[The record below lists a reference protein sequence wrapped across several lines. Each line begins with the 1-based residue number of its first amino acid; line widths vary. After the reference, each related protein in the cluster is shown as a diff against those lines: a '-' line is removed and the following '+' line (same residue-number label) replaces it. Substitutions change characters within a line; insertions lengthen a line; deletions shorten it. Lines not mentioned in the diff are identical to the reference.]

1 MDSPPLPPDPPLRQV
16 RGVGPARARALADA
30 GLVTIGDLL
39 RHLPHR
45 WEDRREILPVSAAVA
60 GRAATFRGRLA
71 EIRRIRTRRRGFSLV
86 RAVLSDG
93 TGALPVVWFNQP
105 YLFQKLREGEEYLL
119 HGMVREKGE
128 AETPG
133 LELLNPTCEA
143 ADRALHSARI
153 APVYPS
159 LSAGKGGLGPAALRR
174 LVDAALEGFDPRALP
189 DPLPAEL
196 LARHGLP
203 SLGEALL
210 ALHRPGNE
218 ADIADV
224 AALNERRSP
233 AHRRLAYGELLEMQ
247 VSLALLRARE
257 TAVPR
262 TLVYRVDDRLR
273 AIVRE
278 LLPFKMT
285 AAQKRVLGEIVA
297 DLKGAHPMLRLLQG
311 DVGSGKT
318 LVAALALVVALESG
332 FQGAFMAPTELL
344 AEQHFAGLERLLG
357 KRYRLGLF
365 TGGRGGRGGRA
376 AEAGR
381 LRERLVA
388 GEIQLAVGT
397 HALIQEGVGFRR
409 LGLAV
414 VDEQH
419 RFGVRQRALLRE
431 KGEQPDLLVMTAT
444 PIPRT
449 LALTAWGD
457 LEVSTLDEL
466 PPGRTPVATQVVAA
480 GKRRAV
486 YKDVRAELEAGGRA
500 YVVVPLIEESGKSAT
515 AFLAEAEERVQA
527 ELPGWPAAVLHGR
540 VPAAERDRAMRAFA
554 AGEVRVLI
562 ATTVIEV
569 GVDVPEATVM
579 VIESAERFG
588 LAQLHQ
594 LRGRVGRGPR
604 PSRCFAVHGRLSDE
618 GKRRLEVFARTTDG
632 FEVAEEDL
640 KIRGPGD
647 VFGTRQ
653 SGLPALRHARLPDD
667 WELLEK
673 ARDDAREL
681 LARLPEREIAE
692 LSRTVGKGEVVA

>member
-30 GLVTIGDLL
+30 GLVTVGDLL

-45 WEDRREILPVSAAVA
+45 WEDRREILPISAAAA

-86 RAVLSDG
+86 RAVLDDG

-119 HGMVREKGE
+119 HGMVRETGE

-159 LSAGKGGLGPAALRR
+159 LTGGKSGLGPAALRR
-174 LVDAALEGFDPRALP
+174 LVDAALEGFDPRTIP
-189 DPLPAEL
+189 DPLPAEV

-203 SLGEALL
+203 ALGEALL
-210 ALHRPGNE
+210 ALHRPDG
-218 ADIADV
+218 AVDV

-273 AIVRE
+273 AIVRG

-365 TGGRGGRGGRA
+365 TGGRGGGRA

-381 LRERLVA
+381 LRERLAA

-466 PPGRTPVATQVVAA
+466 PPGRTPVATQVVTA

-486 YKDVRAELEAGGRA
+486 YRDVREELEAGGRA
-500 YVVVPLIEESGKSAT
+500 YVVVPLIEESEKSAT
-515 AFLAEAEERVQA
+515 AFLAEAEERVRA

-540 VPAAERDRAMRAFA
+540 VPAAERDRVMRAFA
-554 AGEVRVLI
+554 AGEVRLLI

-604 PSRCFAVHGRLSDE
+604 PSRGFAVHGRLSDE

-681 LARLPEREIAE
+681 LARLPEREVAA
-692 LSRTVGKGEVVA
+692 LRRVAGTGEVGA

>member
-1 MDSPPLPPDPPLRQV
+1 
-16 RGVGPARARALADA
+16 
-30 GLVTIGDLL
+30 LVTVLDLL
-39 RHLPHR
+39 RHVPLR
-45 WEDRREILPVSAAVA
+45 WEDRRTIVPVAEARA
-60 GRAATFRGRLA
+60 GAAATFRGRLA
-71 EIRRIRTRRRGFSLV
+71 EVRRIRTRRRGFSLV
-86 RAVLSDG
+86 RAALVDG
-93 TGALPVVWFNQP
+93 SGSLPVAWFNQP
-105 YLFQKLREGEEYLL
+105 YLFQQVREGEEYLL
-119 HGMVREKGE
+119 HGMVRENQ
-128 AETPG
+128 AA

-143 ADRALHSARI
+143 VDRALHSARI

-159 LSAGKGGLGPAALRR
+159 VGSGKGSLGPAALRR
-174 LVDAALEGFDPRALP
+174 LIDAVLEDFDPLSIPESLP
-189 DPLPAEL
+189 EEVIE
-196 LARHGLP
+196 RRGLP
-203 SLGEALL
+203 RLGEALL
-210 ALHRPGNE
+210 ALHRPERAPEVAGLP
-218 ADIADV
+218 DV
-224 AALNERRSP
+224 QALNEGRSP
-233 AHRRLAYGELLEMQ
+233 AHRRLVYEELLRMQ

-257 TAVPR
+257 TAAPR
-262 TLVYRVDDRLR
+262 SLVYRVDDPLR
-273 AIVRE
+273 AVVRR
-278 LLPFKMT
+278 LLPFRLT

-297 DLKGAHPMLRLLQG
+297 DLQGPHPMLRLLQG

-344 AEQHFAGLERLLG
+344 AEQHFASLERLLG
-357 KRYRLGLF
+357 HRYCLGLF
-365 TGGRGGRGGRA
+365 VGGRGDP
-376 AEAGR
+376 GR
-381 LRERLVA
+381 LRERLAA

-419 RFGVRQRALLRE
+419 RFGVRQRALLRG
-431 KGEQPDLLVMTAT
+431 KGQGDQPDLLVMTAT

-466 PPGRTPVATQVVAA
+466 PPGRTPVATEVLPA

-486 YKDVRAELEAGGRA
+486 YRRVREELEAGGRV
-500 YVVVPLIEESGKSAT
+500 YVVVPLIEESEGTSA
-515 AFLAEAEERVQA
+515 ASLAEAEERVAA
-527 ELPGWPAAVLHGR
+527 ELAGWPYAVVHGR
-540 VPAAERDRAMRAFA
+540 IPAAERDRAMRAFA
-554 AGEVRVLI
+554 SGEIRVLL

-569 GVDVPEATVM
+569 GVDVPEATCM

-618 GKRRLEVFARTTDG
+618 AEKRLAVFARTHDG
-632 FEVAEEDL
+632 FEIAEEDL

-647 VFGTRQ
+647 VLGTRQ
-653 SGLPALRHARLPDD
+653 AGLPGFRWARLPDD
-667 WELLEK
+667 WELLEQ

-681 LARLPEREIAE
+681 LGRLGEAE
-692 LSRTVGKGEVVA
+692 LAPLRAAAENARWTQ